1 MSPAK
6 PEPAPDP
13 ARTIAFQGMP
23 GANSHI
29 ACREVY
35 PDMAVLPCR
44 SFEDAFAAINEG
56 RAALG
61 MIPIENSVAGRVADI
76 HHLLPDAGLF
86 IIGEHFLRVRY
97 QLLAPQ
103 GATLETVKRVY
114 SHVQSLSQCR
124 LAIRDLGLQPI
135 DAGDNAGAAK
145 QVAERGSAEEAA
157 IAPPLAGEIY
167 GLKMLRSHV
176 EDVLGN
182 TTRFVIMA
190 RRPLEPD
197 PNVGI
202 SMTSF
207 VFQVRNVPAS
217 LYKALGGFATNGIN
231 MVKLESYM
239 TDNSF
244 AATQFYAE
252 IEGHPAHKAVERAFE
267 ELQFYSTKLKVL
279 GVYPQAEFRRH
290 N

>member
-1 MSPAK
+1 MPPAK
-6 PEPAPDP
+6 PEAAAPS
-13 ARTIAFQGMP
+13 RTIAFQGMP

-35 PDMAVLPCR
+35 PDLQVMPCR
-44 SFEDAFAAINEG
+44 TFDDAFAAVSEG

-61 MIPIENSVAGRVADI
+61 MIPIENSVAGRVADV
-76 HHLLPDAGLF
+76 HHVLPESGLF

-97 QLLAPQ
+97 QLLAPP
-103 GATLETVKRVY
+103 GATLDTVKRVY
-114 SHVQSLSQCR
+114 SHMQSLSQCR

-145 QVAERGSAEEAA
+145 QVAERASKEEAA

-167 GLKMLRSHV
+167 GLQVLRSHV

-190 RRPLEPD
+190 RRPSEPD
-197 PNVGI
+197 PNDGPCL
-202 SMTSF
+202 TSF
-207 VFQVRNVPAS
+207 VFQVRNVPAA

-252 IEGHPAHKAVERAFE
+252 IEGHPAHKAVERAME
-267 ELQFYSTKLKVL
+267 ELQFYSAKLKVL
-279 GVYPQAEFRRH
+279 GVYLQAPFRRH
-290 N
+290 A

>member
-1 MSPAK
+1 MPPAK
-6 PEPAPDP
+6 SEHSAPP
-13 ARTIAFQGMP
+13 SQTIAFQGMP

-35 PDMAVLPCR
+35 PHMAALPCR
-44 SFEDAFAAINEG
+44 TFDDAFAAVSEA
-56 RAALG
+56 RAQLG

-76 HHLLPDAGLF
+76 HHLLPEAGLF
-86 IIGEHFLRVRY
+86 IVGEHFLRVRY
-97 QLLAPQ
+97 QLLAPPA
-103 GATLETVKRVY
+103 ATLETVKRVY
-114 SHVQSLSQCR
+114 SHIQSLSQCR

-145 QVAERGSAEEAA
+145 QVAERGSIEEAA

-167 GLKMLRSHV
+167 GLKALRSHV

-190 RRPLEPD
+190 RRPSEPD
-197 PNVGI
+197 PNDGPC
-202 SMTSF
+202 MTSF
-207 VFQVRNVPAS
+207 VFQVRNVPAA
-217 LYKALGGFATNGIN
+217 LYKSLGGFATNGIN

-279 GVYPQAEFRRH
+279 GVYPQAPFRREG
-290 N
+290 